1 MQNDNSRQWAA
12 LVPLVPGEVLTAQAQ
27 QVEAAGLAGIF
38 VPQIYSSPL
47 MPLAHCAAVTE
58 RVQLA
63 TGIAIAFTRSPF
75 ETAMTAVDLDRLS
88 GGRFVLG
95 LGTSVRAWVEDIWGV
110 PGYGKPVE
118 HMRETIE
125 LIRLI
130 IAESHTGNLDR
141 FEGKY
146 HQHDWTTFQ
155 GAFAPPVRDRIP
167 IWLAANQ
174 TGLTR
179 LAGEMCEGFI
189 DHPAH
194 GPRWTL
200 NQGQKAL
207 QEGLKKA
214 GRDRS
219 DIHWNA
225 WYYVA
230 VNNDRKEA
238 LEDARATV
246 AFYAGVKQY
255 EPMFAA
261 HGFEKEARAC
271 QEAVDRHEY
280 ATAGA
285 AAVTDEMA
293 ETFVI
298 LGGSDECRKRVEEI
312 WDVADSFCLVPPMY
326 ALPPEKT
333 MFYFGGIAETFYS

>member
-1 MQNDNSRQWAA
+1 MQNDISRQWGI
-12 LVPLVPGEVLTAQAQ
+12 LVPWVPGEVLTAQAQ
-27 QVEAAGLAGIF
+27 QIEAAGMAGIF
-38 VPQIYSSPL
+38 VPQIYSAPFMAL
-47 MPLAHCAAVTE
+47 GHCSAVTS
-58 RVQLA
+58 RVELA
-63 TGIAIAFTRSPF
+63 AGIAIAWVRSPF
-75 ETAMTAVDLDRLS
+75 ETAMTAADLDRLS
-88 GGRFVLG
+88 GGRFILG
-95 LGTSVRAWVEDIWGV
+95 LGTSARNWVEDIFGV
-110 PGYGKPVE
+110 PSWGKPVE

-130 IAESHTGNLDR
+130 IAQAHTGNLER

-146 HQHDWTTFQ
+146 HRHDWSTFQ
-155 GAFAPPVRDRIP
+155 GAFAPPIREKIP

-174 TGLTR
+174 TGLAR
-179 LAGEMCEGFI
+179 LAGEVADGYI
-189 DHPAH
+189 DHPIH

-200 NQGQKAL
+200 TQGQKAL
-207 QEGLKKA
+207 REGLQKA

-230 VNNDRKEA
+230 INPNRKEA

-246 AFYAGVKQY
+246 AFYAGIKQY

-271 QEAVDRHEY
+271 QEAAGRAEY

-285 AAVTDEMA
+285 SAVTDEMA

-298 LGGSDECRKRVEEI
+298 LGTTDECRKRVEEI
-312 WDVADSFCLVPPMY
+312 WDVADSFLLSPLVY
-326 ALPPEKT
+326 NLPPDKI
-333 MFYFGGIAETFYS
+333 MFYVNGIAETFYS